1 MHWQTQTK
9 DFKTNAAAWWIAQM
23 YRLLRFSCVIGNEL
37 NCLVFW
43 DSVFLFV
50 LIRQASLMLL
60 LILQVS
66 FLIDCATDKNDT
78 ILGVSFK
85 SHFIDQI
92 LDLSQNQ
99 AIHSDVWK

>member
-1 MHWQTQTK
+1 
-9 DFKTNAAAWWIAQM
+9 
-23 YRLLRFSCVIGNEL
+23 
-37 NCLVFW
+37 
-43 DSVFLFV
+43 
-50 LIRQASLMLL
+50 MLL

-92 LDLSQNQ
+92 LDLSQDQ
-99 AIHSDVWK
+99 AIHSDVWKELH